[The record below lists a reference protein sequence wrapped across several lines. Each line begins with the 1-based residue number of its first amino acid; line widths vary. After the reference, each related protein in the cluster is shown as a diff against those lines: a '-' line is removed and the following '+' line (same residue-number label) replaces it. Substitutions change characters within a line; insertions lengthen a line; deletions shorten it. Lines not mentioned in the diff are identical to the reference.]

1 MPLTVGPGSIWWP
14 SRSARNARRASK
26 TWPSFATLA
35 LAGVLGL
42 AAIALS
48 IYVCYR
54 FAETIVSVLGERGT
68 DVVMRLSAF
77 ILLCIG
83 IQIIWNGYSSLVHP

>member
-1 MPLTVGPGSIWWP
+1 M
-14 SRSARNARRASK
+14 
-26 TWPSFATLA
+26 
-35 LAGVLGL
+35 LGL

-54 FAETIVSVLGERGT
+54 FADTIVSVLGKRGT

-83 IQIIWNGYSSLVHP
+83 IQIMWNGYSSLVHPAPVRPAGSQSGR